1 MPDGEM
7 RATCAVKLQATPC
20 EVSQFLPSCD
30 KKRGVLRVDHGT
42 DAVQVR
48 RSAPAEATRTE
59 NALGVRCS

>member
-7 RATCAVKLQATPC
+7 RATCAVKLQAT
-20 EVSQFLPSCD
+20 PSCD